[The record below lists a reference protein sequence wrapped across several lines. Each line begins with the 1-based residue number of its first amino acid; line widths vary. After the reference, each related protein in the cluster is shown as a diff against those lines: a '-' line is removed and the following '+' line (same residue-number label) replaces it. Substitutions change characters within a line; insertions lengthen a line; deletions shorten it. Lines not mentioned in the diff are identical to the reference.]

1 MSPSKTGRVL
11 VIAGSDSGGGA
22 GIQADLKTV
31 MALGGFATTALTALT
46 AQNTRGVSAV
56 LLVPAQFLR
65 AQIDAVMAD
74 IGADAIKTGMLPDT
88 GSIEAV
94 ADFIAG
100 LPAAL
105 PFVLDPVMVATS
117 GDRLQDEEALHA
129 LKTRLIPLATIITP
143 NIPEAELLLGTRIA
157 DEADQRRAAG
167 ALLALGAGA
176 VLVKGGHL
184 TGETVT
190 DILATR
196 TGIEAMTGER
206 IHSTSTHGTGCTLA
220 SAIAAGLAQ
229 GMPLADAV
237 RRARA
242 YVAQAIRAA
251 PGLGGGHGPLNHGV
265 TIDPARIEALGTE
278 ALARS

>member
-1 MSPSKTGRVL
+1 LSPSKTGRVL

-157 DEADQRRAAG
+157 DEADQCRAAG

-237 RRARA
+237 RRACA

>member
-157 DEADQRRAAG
+157 DEADQCRAAG

-237 RRARA
+237 RRACA

>member
-1 MSPSKTGRVL
+1 LSPSKTGRVL